1 MAAKQAK
8 RTPKTTSNRASSGG
22 RAEASGSNFEVRVQ
36 AWYCVLLLAEGGA
49 QPPHELTPD
58 TRLTAIACQAVT
70 AVDDVVA
77 QTSAEGWIFAQA
89 KRKVNLSTS
98 VGSPLASSLDQF
110 VQQYRA
116 CREMQPGS
124 QPPRPLDHGCDR
136 LVLALGSGSSSKVKS
151 ILPALLRSV
160 SHGVA
165 SNLRAAAHSEAEIEV
180 ATSVETC
187 LQQSWS
193 AAFGQAPTAGELKD
207 ILSLLYVQQF
217 DIESGEA
224 EERRALDILRTVL
237 AVPNEASAAWAKLLE
252 LCAQMRADRSAAD
265 FPGLVRALR
274 QAGIGL
280 NAPPDYRADIAA
292 LKTWTGRSLGAA
304 PRSLQLRTSHPETR
318 LERDVWP
325 AVRAAA
331 DQGSFLIVG
340 EPGAGKSGLAYELG
354 LDWQQAAKDIVFLP
368 VDAVNANSQP
378 ALRAALGITHD
389 LADVLVHWPGTGDAL
404 LVVDAL
410 DAARDGETRNVV
422 RLAIDEVLRD
432 TAGRWR
438 VIASVR
444 KYDLRHGLQ
453 WTQLFAGSPPAADHA
468 DRAFPHVCHISV
480 GPLSEAEIGQVAATY
495 TPLHDL
501 VATASPRLRALLGNI
516 FNLHL
521 LAELLADGV
530 VGGTLGEVR
539 SQTELLDLY
548 WSHRVTRDDERSD
561 AREALLLSIV
571 EGMINSRQLKIT
583 RRSLRQ
589 TPHIGL
595 LPDLERHGVLSAD
608 ELDGRADEGII
619 LFAHNVLFDYAAA
632 RLWLDRGRDIDD
644 LISRLAARPEL
655 TLMLSPS
662 LSMVLGD
669 AWASSNSG
677 RLRFWAI
684 AFRMATAAGLPEVA
698 RLMAPMVAA
707 EQARSSG
714 DFAPL
719 IAALQQPNTK
729 DAAESFARHLV
740 GAALF
745 LASTGTPLLGPGAGP
760 WAQLAEG
767 LSAHLGDA
775 LIDAVRPLLLKL
787 TEPVA
792 ALTGEDLVNAGRA
805 ARHFL
810 VYIWQRQ
817 PRHSQ
822 LIVNGIQLVSRT
834 IASDPEASARL
845 LRRALERSQ
854 IAAFGYQELRWMA
867 HEVRHLAA
875 CAPDLVVDL
884 FAAAYAFEDQ
894 STDKTSMGTSLLL
907 PLTSHRRQ
915 DYGMIWWE
923 LAEAFPTLIGQDVSM
938 AVQALCRAVDGFIDR
953 RDPLAEGEQRQR
965 EQFPFGAEVAQFCP
979 DLSHI
984 WHRGGVQ
991 PSTDVPAL
999 LAKFQQYLASLA
1011 PPDAA
1016 SERFREILN
1025 LIVAY
1030 GHAAVFWSIMLYAGA
1045 RRPDLFAVELLPV
1058 VTAAPIL
1065 RCVDTRHAVG
1075 DFLQS
1080 AYPHLSKD
1088 DRRRIEDAL
1097 LSLKGADAGHTQMRL
1112 LSCIPSEHIVS
1123 DAARQRQ
1130 QELVPSEAM
1139 GQNVPPCQLVVT
1151 STPYSAD
1158 DWLRDQQV
1166 PLDTP
1171 INQRL
1176 RELEGTVERFIED
1189 HRSSEVTSD
1198 TLAALLPGLDRL
1210 STALQTAAADGADS
1224 TLILH
1229 AWYMAANATVIACSA
1244 TQEIIAAVDAVPVLR
1259 KILLAAS
1266 NVPPPSTPNET
1277 SRLLPRDPAALGL
1290 ILLVPRAG
1298 ALDAAHLAAL
1308 QRLIMDPVSEVR
1320 RGIAENLHMLWHAD
1334 PEIAWSTIER
1344 VLETEVQDDVL
1355 CGAVHALSELANVD
1369 AARAEQLALRALKRT
1384 ANGENQEVVQA
1395 REHVRLLLG
1404 DLFIRNGQPAGQRVL
1419 NDLAADPA
1427 NNSAMIART
1436 LGHYADAL
1444 FVERVGEPDDEL
1456 HQIRQRVLAWYALVL
1471 GMSAD
1476 VLETILATY
1485 PAGSEVPE
1493 ADGKALQA
1501 VCDVFEAL
1509 AVRFL
1514 AAAGGLGQPGERPEQ
1529 SAEQRRLFHEAKPM
1543 FQRLAALPIAPVSH
1557 NVIQTLALYRD
1568 EDPDFVFALIALC
1581 VRSTESSGYA
1591 YDSIAS
1597 TTIVTIVNA
1606 YLADHPEVFASTDR
1620 QRDLLNILDAFVR
1633 AGWTEARS
1641 LVFRISDIWR

>member
-1 MAAKQAK
+1 M
-8 RTPKTTSNRASSGG
+8 
-22 RAEASGSNFEVRVQ
+22 Q

-49 QPPHELTPD
+49 QPPHELTTD

-89 KRKVNLSTS
+89 KRRVNLSTS
-98 VGSPLASSLDQF
+98 ADSALASSLDQF
-110 VQQYRA
+110 VKQYKA
-116 CREMQPGS
+116 CREMQLGS
-124 QPPRPLDHGCDR
+124 QPPRPLDHGRDR
-136 LVLALGSGSSSKVKS
+136 LVLALGSGSSSKVKL
-151 ILPALLRSV
+151 ILPNLLRSV
-160 SHGVA
+160 RHGVA
-165 SNLRAAAHSEAEIEV
+165 ATLRAAAHSEAEIEV
-180 ATSVETC
+180 AQSVEAC
-187 LQQSWS
+187 LQQSWT
-193 AAFGQAPTAGELKD
+193 AAFGQAPTTGELKD
-207 ILSLLYVQQF
+207 ILSLIYVQQF

-224 EERRALDILRTVL
+224 DERRALDILRTAL
-237 AVPNEASAAWAKLLE
+237 AVRTEAPAAWAKLLE

-265 FPGLVRALR
+265 FTGLVRALR

-292 LKTWTGRSLGAA
+292 LKAWTGRSLGAA
-304 PRSLQLRTSHPETR
+304 PRCRQLLRSRAETR

-331 DQGSFLIVG
+331 GHGSFLIVG

-354 LDWQQAAKDIVFLP
+354 LDWQQAAKDIVLLP
-368 VDAVNANSQP
+368 VDALNANSQP

-410 DAARDGETRNVV
+410 DAARDGETRNVL
-422 RLAIDEVLRD
+422 RSAIDEVMRD
-432 TAGRWR
+432 ADGRWR

-453 WTQLFAGSPPAADHA
+453 WSQLFAGSPPAADHA

-480 GPLSEAEIGQVAATY
+480 GPLSEPEIGQIAATY
-495 TPLHDL
+495 APLHDL
-501 VATASPRLRALLGNI
+501 VATASPRLCALLGNI

-530 VGGTLGEVR
+530 IGATLREVR

-548 WSHRVTRDDERSD
+548 WWHRVIRDDDRRD

-571 EGMINSRQLKIT
+571 EGMIDARQLKIT
-583 RRSLRQ
+583 RRLLVQS
-589 TPHIGL
+589 PHVGL
-595 LPDLERHGVLSAD
+595 LSDLERHGVLSAD

-662 LSMVLGD
+662 LSMVLGE
-669 AWASSNSG
+669 AWASSHSG
-677 RLRFWAI
+677 RPRFWAI
-684 AFRMATAAGLPEVA
+684 GFRMATADGLPEVA

-707 EQARSSG
+707 EQARATE

-719 IAALQQPNTK
+719 IAALQQPSTK

-745 LASTGTPLLGPGAGP
+745 LASTGTSLQGPAAGP

-792 ALTGEDLVNAGRA
+792 ALTGEDLANAGQA
-805 ARHFL
+805 ARRFL
-810 VYIWQRQ
+810 AYVWQRQ
-817 PRHSQ
+817 PRHSR

-834 IASDPEASARL
+834 IASDPEASAQL
-845 LRRALERSQ
+845 LRRALEPSQ

-875 CAPDLVVDL
+875 SAPDLAVDL

-894 STDKTSMGTSLLL
+894 SSDKTSMGASLLL

-953 RDPLAEGEQRQR
+953 RDPLAEGEQRQL
-965 EQFPFGAEVAQFCP
+965 EQFPFGPDIAQISP

-1011 PPDAA
+1011 QYGADP
-1016 SERFREILN
+1016 ERFREVLN
-1025 LIVAY
+1025 LIAAH
-1030 GHAAVFWSIMLYAGA
+1030 GHAAVLWSIMLYAGA

-1058 VTAAPIL
+1058 VTAVPIL
-1065 RCVDTRHAVG
+1065 QCIDTRHAVG
-1075 DFLQS
+1075 DFLQF
-1080 AYPHLSKD
+1080 AYPHLSED

-1097 LSLKGADAGHTQMRL
+1097 LSLDGADAHHTQTRL
-1112 LSCIPSEHIVS
+1112 FSCMPSEHIVS

-1130 QELVPSEAM
+1130 QELVPPEAM

-1151 STPYSAD
+1151 SAPYSAD
-1158 DWLRDQQV
+1158 DWLRDRQV

-1171 INQRL
+1171 ISQRL
-1176 RELEGTVERFIED
+1176 RELEKPIERFIED
-1189 HRSSEVTSD
+1189 HRSADVTGGA
-1198 TLAALLPGLDRL
+1198 LAALLPGLDSL
-1210 STALQTAAADGADS
+1210 STELQAAAADGADS

-1229 AWYMAANATVIACSA
+1229 AWYMAANAVVTACSA
-1244 TQEIIAAVDAVPVLR
+1244 TQEIIAAVDAVPILR

-1266 NVPPPSTPNET
+1266 NVPPPSTPDET
-1277 SRLLPRDPAALGL
+1277 SRLLPRAPAALGL

-1298 ALDAAHLAAL
+1298 MLDAAHLAAL
-1308 QRLIMDPVSEVR
+1308 QRLIVDPIPDVR
-1320 RGIAENLHMLWHAD
+1320 RGIVENLHMLWHAD
-1334 PEIAWSTIER
+1334 PELAWSTIER

-1355 CGAVHALSELANVD
+1355 CGALHALSELAKVD
-1369 AARAEQLALRALKRT
+1369 AAQAEQLAQGAFDRIT
-1384 ANGENQEVVQA
+1384 NGDNQEAEQA
-1395 REHVRLLLG
+1395 REHARLLLG
-1404 DLFIRNGQPAGQRVL
+1404 DLFIWKGQPAGQRVL
-1419 NDLAADPA
+1419 NDLAADPV

-1436 LGHYADAL
+1436 LGRYADAL
-1444 FVERVGEPDDEL
+1444 FVGRVGEPDDEL
-1456 HQIRQRVLAWYALVL
+1456 HQIRQRVLTWYALVL
-1471 GMSAD
+1471 DVSANI
-1476 VLETILATY
+1476 LEGILATY
-1485 PAGSEVPE
+1485 PADAEVPE

-1501 VCDVFEAL
+1501 VCDIFEAL

-1514 AAAGGLGQPGERPEQ
+1514 AAAGGLGQPGEQPEQ
-1529 SAEQRRLFHEAKPM
+1529 SAEQRRLFHETKPM
-1543 FQRLAALPIAPVSH
+1543 FRRLAVLPIAPVSH
-1557 NVIQTLALYRD
+1557 NVIQTLALFRD

-1581 VRSTESSGYA
+1581 IRSTESSGYA

-1597 TTIVTIVNA
+1597 TTIVAIINA
-1606 YLADHPEVFASTDR
+1606 YLADHPEVFASAER
-1620 QRDLLNILDAFVR
+1620 QRDLLKILDIFVR